1 MRSQGI
7 SLALSQPSDLTSLNV
22 YYHCRMKLK
31 LNRPLVFFDI
41 ESTGLNIAT
50 DRIVELCLIKV
61 YPDGSEEAH
70 TMRFNPE
77 IPISPEASE
86 VTGIYDADVADCP
99 TFKEKATIIAKLLE
113 NSDLAGFNSN
123 AFDIPLLVEEFI
135 RAGVDFDVQKCKF
148 VDVQN
153 IYHKLERRTLSAA
166 YKFYCNKDL
175 VDAHSALA
183 DTRATYEVLQAQL
196 DMYPEDLQN
205 DVTFLADFSRR
216 NRNVDLAGRV
226 VYNDQGQEVINFGK
240 YRGQVVAEVFKR
252 DPGYF
257 SWVMQ
262 GDFTQNTKQ
271 VFMKIRL
278 REKM

>member
-1 MRSQGI
+1 
-7 SLALSQPSDLTSLNV
+7 
-22 YYHCRMKLK
+22 MKLK
-31 LNRPLVFFDI
+31 LSRPLVFFDI

-61 YPDGSEEAH
+61 HPDGSEEAH

-99 TFKEKATIIAKLLE
+99 TFKEKAASIAKLLE

-135 RAGVDFDVQKCKF
+135 RVGVDFDVQKCKF

-175 VDAHSALA
+175 IDAHSALA

>member
-7 SLALSQPSDLTSLNV
+7 SLTLSQPSDLTSHNV
-22 YYHCRMKLK
+22 YHYCRMKLK

>member
-7 SLALSQPSDLTSLNV
+7 SLTLSQPSDLISLNV
-22 YYHCRMKLK
+22 YHYCRMKLK

>member
-1 MRSQGI
+1 
-7 SLALSQPSDLTSLNV
+7 
-22 YYHCRMKLK
+22 MKLK
-31 LNRPLVFFDI
+31 LNRPIVFFDI
-41 ESTGLNIAT
+41 ESTGLDIAM

-70 TMRFNPE
+70 TMRFNPGK
-77 IPISPEASE
+77 PISPEASQI
-86 VTGIYDADVADCP
+86 TGICDADVADCP
-99 TFKEKATIIAKLLE
+99 PFKEKAASVAKLLE
-113 NSDLAGFNSN
+113 NSDIAGFNSN

-135 RAGVDFDVQKCKF
+135 RAGINFDIHKCKF

-175 VDAHSALA
+175 ENAHSALA
-183 DTRATYEVLQAQL
+183 DTRATYEVLMAQL
-196 DMYPEDLQN
+196 DMYPDDLQN
-205 DVTFLADFSRR
+205 DIAYLSEFSRR
-216 NRNVDLAGRV
+216 NRNVDFAGRV
-226 VYNDQGQEVINFGK
+226 VYNEQGQEVINFGK
-240 YRGQVVAEVFKR
+240 YKGQLVADVFKR

-278 REKM
+278 REK

>member
-22 YYHCRMKLK
+22 YHHCHMKLK

-278 REKM
+278 REK

>member
-7 SLALSQPSDLTSLNV
+7 SLTLSQPSDLISLNV
-22 YYHCRMKLK
+22 YHHCRMKLK

-135 RAGVDFDVQKCKF
+135 RAGVDFDVQRCKF